1 MVLCHGGDPVLE
13 ISRQFSYSSGYSSQ
27 CIEEKVTDT
36 LQEGT
41 EYTVQV
47 FVDAGEIGNLSSST
61 RTFSEYSCFNYKT
74 LKQLSLLVRYK
85 RGRP

>member
-1 MVLCHGGDPVLE
+1 MVVISHGGDPVLE
-13 ISRQFSYSSGYSSQ
+13 ISRQFSYSSGYASQ

-61 RTFSEYSCFNYKT
+61 NTFSEYSC
-74 LKQLSLLVRYK
+74 
-85 RGRP
+85 

>member
-1 MVLCHGGDPVLE
+1 MVISNGGDPVLE
-13 ISRQFSYSSGYSSQ
+13 ISRQVSYNSGYTSQ

-61 RTFSEYSCFNYKT
+61 NTFSEFN
-74 LKQLSLLVRYK
+74 
-85 RGRP
+85 